1 MSARSELEVTD
12 RRREPARTPSAFYLA
27 VLIALCFIH
36 PALVAA
42 TTITYA
48 GFAYAGNDDNIATRF
63 KYSKRYEARLKGQGT
78 DINSKLRQAVRAGRF
93 PFDLN
98 MAGNTEIKGDETL
111 ATTLTVTGE
120 TISDETFGSVHKLL
134 VQIRAQAMIFDFQ
147 SKMLLRAYPLSFAYL
162 DALDHPPTDPE
173 IDDRLA
179 KAYEGVQGKDGIFGR
194 YADALAHATLPRS
207 DGLFLQITNV
217 TIDAN
222 ARAAIPP
229 SLSGQ
234 RGAAETWIADHL
246 DEALNSYAGI
256 PVIPYSS
263 GYALG
268 NVMQLQLANS
278 DFNIRFP
285 DPNVE
290 VSVDL
295 TGVKRVQ
302 YAQNNIGTSYIYGTF
317 ATFKIAAQGSTRPTL
332 DASFKNGE
340 VKEVPVTQGYVD
352 DLPAYNDS
360 IRGLFNKLSEELG
373 GKDTPWLKSATAAP
387 DITAQLAA
395 ARGLLQKCK

>member
-1 MSARSELEVTD
+1 MSAGSESKVTD
-12 RRREPARTPSAFYLA
+12 VQRAPPRAALPTYLTLL
-27 VLIALCFIH
+27 VALCLIH
-36 PALVAA
+36 PAVSAA

-48 GFAYAGNDDNIATRF
+48 GFAYAGNADNIPTRF
-63 KYSKRYEARLKGQGT
+63 KYSKRYEARLKGQGA
-78 DINSKLRQAVRAGRF
+78 DINSKLRQAVQGKRY

-111 ATTLTVTGE
+111 VTTLTVTGE

-134 VQIRAQAMIFDFQ
+134 VQIRAQTMIFDFQ

-162 DALDHPPTDPE
+162 DALNHAPTDTE
-173 IDDRLA
+173 IDDRIA
-179 KAYEGVQGKDGIFGR
+179 KAYEGVQGKDGVFGR
-194 YADALAHATLPRS
+194 YADALAHATLPRN

-222 ARAAIPP
+222 ARSAIPA
-229 SLSGQ
+229 SLSQQ

-246 DEALNSYAGI
+246 GEALNSYTGV

-268 NVMQLQLANS
+268 NVMQMQLANS
-278 DFNIRFP
+278 DFNIKFP
-285 DPNVE
+285 NPNVE
-290 VSVDL
+290 VSVEI

-302 YAQNNIGTSYIYGTF
+302 YAQNNVGTSYIYGTF
-317 ATFKIAAQGSTRPTL
+317 ATFKIATQDSAHATL

-373 GKDTPWLKSATAAP
+373 GKDTPWLKSATTAP
-387 DITAQLAA
+387 DIMAQLTAS
-395 ARGLLQKCK
+395 RGLLQKCK

>member
-1 MSARSELEVTD
+1 MTNLQRARPRAAL
-12 RRREPARTPSAFYLA
+12 PAHLAFM
-27 VLIALCFIH
+27 VALCLIH
-36 PALVAA
+36 PAVSAA

-48 GFAYAGNDDNIATRF
+48 GFAYAGNADNIATRF
-63 KYSKRYEARLKGQGT
+63 KYSKRYETRLKGQGT
-78 DINSKLRQAVRAGRF
+78 DINSKLRRAVQGGRF

-111 ATTLTVTGE
+111 VTTLTVTGE

-147 SKMLLRAYPLSFAYL
+147 SKTLLRAYPLSFAYL
-162 DALDHPPTDPE
+162 DALEHSPTDAE
-173 IDDRLA
+173 IDERIA

-194 YADALAHATLPRS
+194 YADALVHATLPRN
-207 DGLFLQITNV
+207 DGLFIQITNV

-222 ARAAIPP
+222 ARVAIPP
-229 SLSGQ
+229 SLSEQ
-234 RGAAETWIADHL
+234 RGAAETWVADHL
-246 DEALNSYAGI
+246 DEALNSYAGV
-256 PVIPYSS
+256 PMIPYSS

-268 NVMQLQLANS
+268 NVMQMQLANS
-278 DFNIRFP
+278 DFNIKFP

-290 VSVDL
+290 VSVEL

-302 YAQNNIGTSYIYGTF
+302 YAQNNVGTSYIYGTF
-317 ATFKIAAQGSTRPTL
+317 ATVKIATQGGARATL
-332 DASFKNGE
+332 DAAFKNGE
-340 VKEVPVTQGYVD
+340 IKEVPVTQGYVD

-373 GKDTPWLKSATAAP
+373 GKDTPWLKSATTAP
-387 DITAQLAA
+387 DIMAQLAA
-395 ARGLLQKCK
+395 SRGLLQKCK